1 VQVNDDI
8 TGDTFD
14 LEVALTWTGT
24 GELERLRDR
33 THFYAPGLIVNDRF
47 DGTFREAVA
56 SGSVSLGGTNLT
68 PQAPEF
74 AEIGS
79 VKQGTGTIQK

>member
-1 VQVNDDI
+1 MV
-8 TGDTFD
+8 TCGTFD
-14 LEVALTWTGT
+14 VEVAMTWTGT

-33 THFYAPGLIVNDRF
+33 SHFYAPGLIAHNRF

-79 VKQGTGTIQK
+79 VKQGSVTIQ